1 MIGRMTFIA
10 RDYRDT
16 RDWLAPVFPPGSS
29 GRYLIEILD
38 DAIASGLPDV
48 VSLTTSMHDL
58 VLSPSPTGDAYE
70 AVVVRAPGSLHHPQ
84 PGNVRVDIVRA
95 EQTTSTTVERPMTEA
110 VPVFWAAMRDAFGVS
125 RHRPDGTS

>member
-1 MIGRMTFIA
+1 MTFIA
-10 RDYRDT
+10 RDYRET
-16 RDWLAPVFPPGSS
+16 RDWLATVFAPGSS

-58 VLSPSPTGDAYE
+58 ILSPSPTGHACE
-70 AVVVRAPGSLHHPQ
+70 AVIVRAPGSLHRPQ
-84 PGNVRVDIVRA
+84 AGNVRIDLVRA

-110 VPVFWAAMRDAFGVS
+110 VPAFWAAMRDAFGVS
-125 RHRPDGTS
+125 RHRPDGAS